1 MTESSAADP
10 RTASTVAVIAGETGI
25 SPKNVSA
32 TLSLLADG
40 ATIPFIAR
48 YRKEATGGLDEIA
61 IFNISTRAE
70 ELAELARRKEY
81 IIETIESQGALTDEL
96 RQRIDSCLDPGI
108 LEDIYLP
115 FKPKRRTRAQVAREN
130 GLEPLA
136 KTIMTQRDGVLDRA
150 SRFINDKVPTAAD
163 ALKGAA
169 DIIAEWVNESEEVRS
184 RVRDQFRR
192 FAVIS
197 SKVIKTKADEADNYA
212 TYFDFSAPL
221 SRCSSHNYLAM
232 RRGEAEGMLRV
243 SIDVDDERTISRI
256 LPLFVRRNAP
266 ADVARF
272 ITDAVTDG
280 YKRLTRPAI
289 ENETAAEAKV
299 KADTTAIDTF
309 TNNLRQLLLAS
320 PLGSKRILAV
330 DPGFRTGCKTVC
342 LDANGNLLHH
352 DVIYPTPPKSDIAGS
367 TRKVLSMIDRYAI
380 EAIAVGNGTASRET
394 ERFLKSISFN
404 RPVDIFVVSENGASV
419 YSASKV
425 ARDEFPDYDVTV
437 RGAVSIGRRLMDPL
451 AELVKIDPKAIGV
464 GQYQHD
470 VDQTRLK
477 SAFDMTVMSCVNSVG
492 VDVNT
497 ASRQLLSYV
506 SGIGDT
512 LAANIVSYRAAN
524 GDFTSR
530 DAIRKVPRMGPKAF
544 EQCAGFLRVPCSANI
559 LDNTAVHPERYRL
572 VGEMASGL
580 GLSVAEIVS
589 DPMKLK
595 EIDLKHYVDE
605 NTGLST
611 LNDILSE
618 LEKPGRDPRD
628 KAVAVEFDDT
638 INDLTDLREG
648 MILPGIVN
656 NITDFGAFVDL
667 GVHKSGLIHISQMA
681 EKRIQNPSQVVRLNQ
696 HVKVKVIEVDIKR
709 GRIALTLRGVEQ

>member
-25 SPKNVSA
+25 SQKNVSA

-81 IIETIESQGALTDEL
+81 ILETIGAQGALTDEL
-96 RQRIDSCLDPGI
+96 RLRIDECLDPGI

-150 SRFINDKVPTAAD
+150 SRFISDKVATAAD

-197 SKVIKTKADEADNYA
+197 SKVIKAKTQEADNYA

-243 SIDVDDERTISRI
+243 SIDVDDERTLSRI

-289 ENETAAEAKV
+289 ENEVAAEAKV

-367 TRKVLSMIDRYAI
+367 TRKILSMIDRYAI

-404 RPVDIFVVSENGASV
+404 RSVNIFVVSENGASV

-477 SAFDMTVMSCVNSVG
+477 AALDMTVMSCVNSVG

-580 GLSVAEIVS
+580 GLSVAEVVS
-589 DPMKLK
+589 DPLKLK
-595 EIDLKHYVDE
+595 EIDLKRYVDE

-628 KAVAVEFDDT
+628 KAVTVEFDDT
-638 INDLTDLREG
+638 INDITDLREG

>member
-25 SPKNVSA
+25 SQKNVSA

-81 IIETIESQGALTDEL
+81 ILETIGAQGALTDEL
-96 RQRIDSCLDPGI
+96 RLRIDECLDPGI

-150 SRFINDKVPTAAD
+150 SRFISDKVATAAD
-163 ALKGAA
+163 VLKGAA

-197 SKVIKTKADEADNYA
+197 SKVIKAKTQEADNYA
-212 TYFDFSAPL
+212 TYFDVTAPL

-243 SIDVDDERTISRI
+243 SIDVDDERTLSRI

-289 ENETAAEAKV
+289 ENEVAAEAKV

-367 TRKVLSMIDRYAI
+367 TRKILSMIDRYAI

-404 RPVDIFVVSENGASV
+404 RPVDIFIVSENGASV

-477 SAFDMTVMSCVNSVG
+477 AALDMTVMSCVNSVG

-580 GLSVAEIVS
+580 GLSVAEVVS
-589 DPMKLK
+589 DPLKLK
-595 EIDLKHYVDE
+595 EIDLKRYVDE

-611 LNDILSE
+611 LNDILYE

-628 KAVAVEFDDT
+628 KAVTVEFDDT
-638 INDLTDLREG
+638 INDIADLREG

>member
-25 SPKNVSA
+25 SQKNVSA

-81 IIETIESQGALTDEL
+81 ILETIGAQGALTDEL
-96 RQRIDSCLDPGI
+96 RLRIDECLDPGI

-150 SRFINDKVPTAAD
+150 SRFISDKVATAAD

-197 SKVIKTKADEADNYA
+197 SKVIKAKTQEANNYA

-243 SIDVDDERTISRI
+243 SIDVDDERTLSRI

-289 ENETAAEAKV
+289 ENEVAAEAKV

-367 TRKVLSMIDRYAI
+367 TRKILSMIDRYAI

-404 RPVDIFVVSENGASV
+404 RPVDIFIVSENGASV

-477 SAFDMTVMSCVNSVG
+477 AALDMTVMSCVNSVG

-580 GLSVAEIVS
+580 GLSVAEVVS
-589 DPMKLK
+589 DPLKLK
-595 EIDLKHYVDE
+595 EIDLKRYVDE

-628 KAVAVEFDDT
+628 KAVTVEFDDT
-638 INDLTDLREG
+638 INDIADLREG

>member
-25 SPKNVSA
+25 SQKNISA

-81 IIETIESQGALTDEL
+81 ILETIESQGALTDEL
-96 RQRIDSCLDPGI
+96 RQRINDCLDPGI

-150 SRFINDKVPTAAD
+150 SRFISDKVATAAD

-197 SKVIKTKADEADNYA
+197 SKVIKAKTQEADNYA

-243 SIDVDDERTISRI
+243 SIDVDDERTLSRI

-289 ENETAAEAKV
+289 ENEVAAEAKV

-367 TRKVLSMIDRYAI
+367 TRKILSMIDRYAI

-404 RPVDIFVVSENGASV
+404 RPVDIFIVSENGASV

-477 SAFDMTVMSCVNSVG
+477 AALDMTVMSCVNSVG

-580 GLSVAEIVS
+580 GLSVAEVVS
-589 DPMKLK
+589 DPLKLK
-595 EIDLKHYVDE
+595 EIDLKRYVDE

-628 KAVAVEFDDT
+628 KAVTVEFDDT
-638 INDLTDLREG
+638 INDIADLREG

>member
-1 MTESSAADP
+1 MTESSPADP

-150 SRFINDKVPTAAD
+150 SRFISDKVATAAD

-197 SKVIKTKADEADNYA
+197 SKVIKAKTQEADNYA

-243 SIDVDDERTISRI
+243 SIDVDDERTLSRI

-289 ENETAAEAKV
+289 ENEVAAEAKV

-367 TRKVLSMIDRYAI
+367 TRKILSMIDRYAI

-404 RPVDIFVVSENGASV
+404 RPVDIFIVSENGASV

-477 SAFDMTVMSCVNSVG
+477 AALDMTVMSCVNSVG

-580 GLSVAEIVS
+580 GLSVAEVVS
-589 DPMKLK
+589 DPLKLK
-595 EIDLKHYVDE
+595 EIDLKRYVDE

-628 KAVAVEFDDT
+628 KAVSVEFDDT
-638 INDLTDLREG
+638 INDIADLREG

>member
-25 SPKNVSA
+25 SQKNVSA

-81 IIETIESQGALTDEL
+81 ILETIGAQGALTDEL
-96 RQRIDSCLDPGI
+96 RLRIDECLDPGI

-150 SRFINDKVPTAAD
+150 SRFISDKVATAAD
-163 ALKGAA
+163 VLKGAA

-197 SKVIKTKADEADNYA
+197 SKVIKAKTQEADNYA

-243 SIDVDDERTISRI
+243 SIDVDDERTLSRI

-289 ENETAAEAKV
+289 ENEVAAEAKV

-367 TRKVLSMIDRYAI
+367 TRKILSMIDRYAI

-404 RPVDIFVVSENGASV
+404 RPVDIFIVSENGASV

-437 RGAVSIGRRLMDPL
+437 RGPVSIGRRLMDPL

-477 SAFDMTVMSCVNSVG
+477 AALDMTVMSCVNSVG

-580 GLSVAEIVS
+580 GLSVAEVVS
-589 DPMKLK
+589 DPLKLK
-595 EIDLKHYVDE
+595 EIDLKRYVDE

-611 LNDILSE
+611 LNDILYE

-628 KAVAVEFDDT
+628 KAVTVEFDDT
-638 INDLTDLREG
+638 INDIADLREG